1 MAPRD
6 AFDGN
11 RDFVDGEESEDEGNN
26 DEVVAGIHI
35 ADANDRRAFLAAAR
49 REEREYASREMRRQN
64 ELRDELRNSVEAME
78 IMIQSQ
84 QRIDELTRSLN
95 ELRELHQRMM
105 EAGIGQDS
113 DDEESISGGSGGE
126 DDMSLNDDAVAGA
139 DDDDDEEANDSG
151 GVFELEEDDD
161 DCSISKTTAKE
172 GANPISSTIVSSP
185 PSTRKHGHT

>member
-11 RDFVDGEESEDEGNN
+11 KDFVDGADESEDEGNIE
-26 DEVVAGIHI
+26 DVVAGINI
-35 ADANDRRAFLAAAR
+35 ANANANAILAAAR
-49 REEREYASREMRRQN
+49 REERDYASREMRRQN
-64 ELRDELRNSVEAME
+64 ELTDELRNSVEAME

-95 ELRELHQRMM
+95 ELRELHRRMQ

-113 DDEESISGGSGGE
+113 DSEDEEESSNVSMHDHVHGGG
-126 DDMSLNDDAVAGA
+126 
-139 DDDDDEEANDSG
+139 DDEDG

-161 DCSISKTTAKE
+161 CSISKQ
-172 GANPISSTIVSSP
+172 GSNPISSTIVSSP
-185 PSTRKHGHT
+185 PSTRKHDHT

>member
-11 RDFVDGEESEDEGNN
+11 KDFVDGADESEDEGNIE
-26 DEVVAGIHI
+26 DVVAGINI
-35 ADANDRRAFLAAAR
+35 ASAEDRRAFLAAAR
-49 REEREYASREMRRQN
+49 RQERDYASREMRRQN

-95 ELRELHQRMM
+95 ELRELHRRMQ

-113 DDEESISGGSGGE
+113 DSEDEDESSSNVSMR
-126 DDMSLNDDAVAGA
+126 DDVHGDAV
-139 DDDDDEEANDSG
+139 DDDEDG
-151 GVFELEEDDD
+151 GVFELEDDD
-161 DCSISKTTAKE
+161 DCSISKQ
-172 GANPISSTIVSSP
+172 GSNPISSTIVSSP
-185 PSTRKHGHT
+185 PSTRKHDHT